1 MRLYPIS
8 TKNLG
13 YNITMK
19 KELEEIV
26 NILKNKNETITMAES
41 CTGGR
46 VAAAFTS
53 IAGVSSVFDGAVVT
67 YANEIKE
74 EWLGVSREIL
84 SEHGAVS
91 KECVDQM
98 LSGAIK
104 MSHANHSIAIS
115 GVAGPDGGTP
125 DKPVGTVY
133 IGVLVNG
140 VKTIQKYH
148 FEGDREDIQD
158 SATKKSIELFLKKI
172 KKN

>member
-13 YNITMK
+13 YNIGMK
-19 KELEEIV
+19 KDLEKIV
-26 NILKNKNETITMAES
+26 DILKSKNETITMAES

-53 IAGVSSVFDGAVVT
+53 IAGVSSVFNGSLVT

-74 EWLGVSREIL
+74 EWLGVPKEIL
-84 SEHGAVS
+84 LEHGAVS
-91 KECVDQM
+91 TECVDQM

-104 MSHANHSIAIS
+104 MSHADHSIAIS
-115 GVAGPDGGTP
+115 GIAGPDGGTP

-140 VKTIQKYH
+140 IKTIQRYH
-148 FEGDREDIQD
+148 FEGAREEIQD
-158 SATKKSIELFLKKI
+158 SATKKSIEIFLKKI